1 MFDRGF
7 IGGDLYL
14 EGAFKAMN
22 LYTQEGKIAA
32 ISGEVFPCRETVDCR
47 NLKILPGFIDPH
59 VHFALSL
66 GEFTSADDFE
76 SGSIAAAYGGVTTF
90 IDFLDP
96 AMKAGDFKD
105 HFARRRAQAGKSR
118 VDYSFHTT
126 LGHYEGDLSPLIED
140 SLEAGLTSIKIFTT
154 YSDSGRDCPP
164 DVIEACL
171 RTPLTILS
179 HTEKDDL
186 VDPHWQEVASYE
198 ASRPVRSETEEALHL
213 ANLVKATGGTLY
225 MVHTSA
231 GSTVAALVE
240 DHPDLL
246 GKHLFLETCPQY
258 LHLNSEAFKG
268 ESGRLFLLA
277 PPLRSPGEQALLKSL
292 FHHIDTIGTDHCPFM
307 REEKLRYPEASRV
320 PKGVGGI
327 EYAFLLLFDLFGDEV
342 IPRFTANPARIF
354 HLEDKGTL
362 EVGKDADL
370 NLFDPGGRTTVDSGH
385 SRSDYSPYG
394 GKTLRGRIQ
403 ATYLRGEPLVTDGV
417 LKPSRGRFI
426 RRRLK

>member
-22 LYTQEGKIAA
+22 LYTEEGKIAA
-32 ISGEVFPCRETVDCR
+32 ISRDLLPCRETVDCQG
-47 NLKILPGFIDPH
+47 LKVLPGFIDPH

-76 SGSIAAAYGGVTTF
+76 SGSIAGAYGGVTTF

-96 AMKAGDFKD
+96 AMRAGDFKD
-105 HFARRRAQAGKSR
+105 HFARRRAQALKSR

-164 DVIEACL
+164 PVIEACL
-171 RTPLTILS
+171 RSPLTILS
-179 HTEKDDL
+179 HTEKDAL

-198 ASRPVRSETEEALHL
+198 ASRPARSETEEALHL
-213 ANLVKATGGTLY
+213 ADLVRATGGTLY

-231 GSTVAALVE
+231 GSTVAALAE
-240 DHPDLL
+240 NHTDLL

-258 LHLNSEAFKG
+258 LHLDTDAFKG

-277 PPLRSPGEQALLKSL
+277 PPLRSPGEQALLRSL
-292 FHHIDTIGTDHCPFM
+292 FRHIATIGTDHCPFM
-307 REEKLRYPEASRV
+307 KAEKLRYPEASRV
-320 PKGVGGI
+320 PKGIGGI
-327 EYAFLLLFDLFGDEV
+327 EYAFLLLYDLFGDEV
-342 IPRFTANPARIF
+342 IPRFTANPAAIF
-354 HLEDKGTL
+354 HLENKGTL
-362 EVGKDADL
+362 ETGKDADL
-370 NLFDPGGRTTVDSGH
+370 NLFDPSGTTLVEGGH
-385 SRSDYSPYG
+385 SRSDYSPYQG
-394 GKTLRGRIQ
+394 RTLKGSLR
-403 ATYLRGEPLVTDGV
+403 ATYLRGEPLVKEGI
-417 LKPSRGRFI
+417 LYPSQGRFI